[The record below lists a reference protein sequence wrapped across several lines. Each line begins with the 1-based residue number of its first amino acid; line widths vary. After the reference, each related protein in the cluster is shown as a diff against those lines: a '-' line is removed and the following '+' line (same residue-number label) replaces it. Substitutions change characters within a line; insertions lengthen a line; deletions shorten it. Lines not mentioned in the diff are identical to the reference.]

1 MKTLIATT
9 FNDVHLAAVLG
20 LDRLRT
26 SGDTGDVPA
35 IIWMIGVAIAVAAV
49 VLVVVAVLNSKANI
63 LTTL

>member
-9 FNDVHLAAVLG
+9 FNSVHAATMRG

-26 SGDTGDVPA
+26 SNDTGDVPA

-49 VLVVVAVLNSKANI
+49 VLVVVAVLNSKADI